1 MEPQAEARVK
11 LSADIPYEL
20 WKRAKSYAAER
31 RIRLREVVV
40 QALEAFLDKK

>member
-1 MEPQAEARVK
+1 MEPQAEARIK

-20 WKRAKSYAAER
+20 WKRAKSYATER